1 MICERDFK
9 FNQFK
14 RMLERDVKGEMLS
27 PSHWKLP
34 SMTQPG
40 VIYDCFVESR
50 DGLLY
55 AGCGCKAGKAQRACA
70 HGLWV
75 LRQVYFDP
83 RLLNAVTTGKELVAA

>member
-1 MICERDFK
+1 MISEREFK
-9 FNQFK
+9 HNQFK

-27 PSHWKLP
+27 PSHWKVP
-34 SMTQPG
+34 SMTTIG
-40 VIYDCFVESR
+40 VTYDCFVEER

-55 AGCGCKAGKAQRACA
+55 AECSCKAGKNEKACA

-83 RLLNAVTTGKELVAA
+83 RILLAVVKGLEVAA